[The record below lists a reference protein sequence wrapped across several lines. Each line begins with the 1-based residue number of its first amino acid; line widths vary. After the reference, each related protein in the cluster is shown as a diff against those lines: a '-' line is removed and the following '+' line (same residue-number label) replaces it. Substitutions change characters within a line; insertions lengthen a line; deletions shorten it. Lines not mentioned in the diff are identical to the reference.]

1 MRGVI
6 AVGNPRVAEA
16 AAGLLRSGGNAIDA
30 ACAAAFATF
39 AAEPLLASAGG
50 AGLATVALRGQAPLA
65 VDFFSRVPGM
75 DAARPEEAHFEGV
88 EIDFKSTIQTFHV
101 GRGSVAAPL
110 ALPGL
115 ALLVERFGVRPL
127 ADVVAPAIDMCR
139 RGVPLSPVGARIFQM
154 LWPIMERDRETVRL
168 YSDDDGPPPRGRL
181 MKNPELG
188 DILAEYA
195 KTGAMPRRAQLALLD
210 AFGPSRGGLLTEAD
224 LAVAKVDVVAPATTR
239 VGAYQ
244 VYTSPHIGG
253 RLVKR
258 ILESLTDTVM
268 ETEVEE
274 MTQFAAASRAAHFAR
289 VGVTTPGNTT
299 HISVLDGEQNAAA
312 ITLTNGEGSGHL
324 IPGTG
329 IQTNNFLGEEDLN
342 PQGFH
347 LHAAGARLPTMVA
360 PTLAFRDGEAV
371 LALGSGGANRI
382 RSSVSQVLYRIAHD
396 HASLETAV
404 MAPRVHAETDDA
416 WFEREGLDDPDAV
429 IAALGRDFARVSP
442 FPTRNLFFGGV
453 HAVLKGEDGTYT
465 AFGDPRRGGAAIL
478 VDDSE

>member
-1 MRGVI
+1 
-6 AVGNPRVAEA
+6 
-16 AAGLLRSGGNAIDA
+16 
-30 ACAAAFATF
+30 
-39 AAEPLLASAGG
+39 
-50 AGLATVALRGQAPLA
+50 
-65 VDFFSRVPGM
+65 
-75 DAARPEEAHFEGV
+75 
-88 EIDFKSTIQTFHV
+88 
-101 GRGSVAAPL
+101 
-110 ALPGL
+110 
-115 ALLVERFGVRPL
+115 
-127 ADVVAPAIDMCR
+127 
-139 RGVPLSPVGARIFQM
+139 
-154 LWPIMERDRETVRL
+154 
-168 YSDDDGPPPRGRL
+168 
-181 MKNPELG
+181 
-188 DILAEYA
+188 
-195 KTGAMPRRAQLALLD
+195 
-210 AFGPSRGGLLTEAD
+210 
-224 LAVAKVDVVAPATTR
+224 
-239 VGAYQ
+239 
-244 VYTSPHIGG
+244 
-253 RLVKR
+253 
-258 ILESLTDTVM
+258 
-268 ETEVEE
+268 

-289 VGVTTPGNTT
+289 VGVTAAGNTT

-478 VDDSE
+478 VDDPE